1 MLTFK
6 PTAIIYFFVIWVF
19 LAGCAPEEEEETSQ
33 TASYSVGGSVSGLAN
48 GTVVIQN
55 NGSDDLVV
63 FQPGSSSSTI
73 SFSFP
78 TKISSGNAFNVTVLV
93 QPLAQTCTVN
103 NGSGTVSGAVSSIS
117 IICSSQSFSVGG
129 SVSGLTSSI
138 VLQNNGSD
146 DLTISQDSNFTFPTK
161 VATGADYHVT
171 VKTQPHPYFCTVSK
185 NRGIMVGNVAD
196 VSVNCSFS
204 TFTVSGTAA
213 GVGSSYQLGLLNETV
228 TIADNA
234 SDNES
239 FQFNTPIASGGG
251 YTIKIPSQ
259 PDNHT
264 CSVLNGQR
272 DNVTQFYNDLQAVCW
287 KYIDNVS
294 QGGINDNTSLDAIT
308 PSVSAV
314 NDKLY
319 VAWVENN
326 KVRIKVYDNT
336 TSWNLND
343 TMFGSSTNGLQ
354 STNGTNVYNP
364 ILIYENITG
373 MYAIWEDGV
382 NGLKNIRY
390 SFNDLSSSS
399 DWFFQTSLNANS
411 SNNAEKPDA
420 ISKDSFVYVVWSEIN
435 TAYQIRV
442 KEIQL
447 NSVSSLDGGGALG
460 INDNTSH
467 HASNPSIAE
476 SGSVFYAAWSE
487 ENSSGADNVSQIRA
501 KKLDRSQNSSNT
513 DWVGIDGPS
522 RTAGM
527 NYKSQYEADHPELV
541 FHDSKLFAAWQE
553 KNIFGKNQIRV
564 AYYDDNLSITDNG
577 TKLVLDSASSTTPLE
592 LNRST
597 CTLQLYDDNQ
607 TSLYSTFSQA
617 NLNNRSFYFSSF
629 DNVTLTNSVIYNS
642 TLTNV
647 NLENSTVYNSVITN
661 AGITLNKSVD
671 NASIK
676 QSKIYNSSIDNATI
690 NNSTLYDTT
699 TAGATLYSSS
709 IDNTTSYDSA
719 VTIPELQSS
728 CWVFVDGGDENV
740 GMNKLVDADGNE
752 DASQPQWAIHKSKL
766 YITWSQGK
774 SGATQ
779 TRTALFNDDLIN
791 PVWRTVDR
799 YDEYGP
805 SRFGLNYNEIKNAS
819 NPVMTSNG
827 SKLFSVWSEVDNE
840 SKSQIRVVEN
850 PF

>member
-146 DLTISQDSNFTFPTK
+146 DLTISQDSNFIFPTK

-308 PSVSAV
+308 PSVTSV
-314 NDKLY
+314 NEQLY
-319 VAWVENN
+319 VAWTENN
-326 KVRIKVYDNT
+326 KIRVKVYDN
-336 TSWNLND
+336 SSEWSFKD
-343 TMFGSSTNGLQ
+343 TKAGAGSSGTIYKDDN
-354 STNGTNVYNP
+354 STILNP
-364 ILIYENITG
+364 FLIYETSSNVPYLFWEELLSNTKTIN
-373 MYAIWEDGV
+373 YAYNLGDNWYINE
-382 NGLKNIRY
+382 
-390 SFNDLSSSS
+390 
-399 DWFFQTSLNANS
+399 NANLNVNS
-411 SNNAEKPDA
+411 TDAENADG
-420 ISKDSFVYVVWSEIN
+420 ISKENNIYVIWNEMDS
-435 TAYQIRV
+435 AKQIRV
-442 KEIQL
+442 KKISFNTI
-447 NSVSSLDGGGALG
+447 NSIDGGS

-487 ENSSGADNVSQIRA
+487 ENSSEVDNVSQIRA

-553 KNIFGKNQIRV
+553 KNIYGKNQIRV

-629 DNVTLTNSVIYNS
+629 DNVTLTNSIIHNS

-740 GMNKLVDADGNE
+740 GMNKLVDTDGNE
-752 DASQPQWAIHKSKL
+752 DASQPQWATHKSKL

-827 SKLFSVWSEVDNE
+827 SKLFSVWAEVDNE

-850 PF
+850 SF